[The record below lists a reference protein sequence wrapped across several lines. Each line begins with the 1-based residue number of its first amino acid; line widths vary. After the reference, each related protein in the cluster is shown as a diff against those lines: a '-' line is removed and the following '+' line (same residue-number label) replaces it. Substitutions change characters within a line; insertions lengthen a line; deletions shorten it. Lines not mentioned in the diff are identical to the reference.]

1 MRSRLPLLL
10 WLVVT
15 WVALWRDVSVANIL
29 SGVLVATAVVWV
41 FPPPTQNA
49 RLQLRPVA
57 LLRFFGTTMLSIIRA
72 NFFVAWEV
80 VTPTN
85 QINEGV
91 VAVDLASSHPTV
103 ITLVSHAIILAPGT
117 MVIDID
123 KGDDQRPTKLYVH
136 VLHLRSVEEVRDEVL
151 QLEALALAAVSV
163 KKGRSVR
170 TDVGAASTHEA
181 DTHEADADEGRG
193 S

>member
-1 MRSRLPLLL
+1 MRSRLPLLI
-10 WLVVT
+10 WLVVA
-15 WVALWRDVSVANIL
+15 WVALWRDVSVANIF
-29 SGVLVATAVVWV
+29 SGVLVASAVVWL
-41 FPPPTQNA
+41 FPPQANSA
-49 RLQLRPVA
+49 SLQIRPLA
-57 LLRFFGTTMLSIIRA
+57 LLRFLGTTMLSIIRA

-123 KGDDQRPTKLYVH
+123 KGDDERPTKLYVH
-136 VLHLRSVEEVRDEVL
+136 VLHLRSVDDVREEVL
-151 QLEALALAAVSV
+151 QLEALALAAVSA
-163 KKGRSVR
+163 KKDRSAGINP
-170 TDVGAASTHEA
+170 TED
-181 DTHEADADEGRG
+181 RG
-193 S
+193 SR